1 MEPCIFCKIAGG
13 EIPTA
18 FILED
23 EIAVSFKD
31 IEPQAPVHVLVIPRR
46 HVASLNEAREPH
58 LLGHLLDF
66 AARTAEKI
74 GLNQYRLVINT
85 GRDAGQAVFHLHLHL
100 LGGRKLGWPP
110 G

>member
-13 EIPTA
+13 EIPTM

-23 EIAVSFKD
+23 ELAVSFKD
-31 IEPQAPVHVLVIPRR
+31 IEPQAPVHVLVIPRK
-46 HVASLNEAREPH
+46 HVASLNEVHDPH

-66 AARTAEKI
+66 ARKTAEKI
-74 GLNQYRLVINT
+74 GLAQYRLVINT